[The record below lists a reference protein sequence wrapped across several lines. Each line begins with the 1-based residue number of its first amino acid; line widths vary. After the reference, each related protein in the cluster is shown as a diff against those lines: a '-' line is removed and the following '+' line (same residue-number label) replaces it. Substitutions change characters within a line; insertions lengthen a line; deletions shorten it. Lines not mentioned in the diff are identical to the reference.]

1 MIVLTNQV
9 LICLSIPIL
18 SVYIRLCLEKWHI
31 IEKWN
36 NSKFFILD
44 NLANCALCYYTWSN
58 LILTSAYGIMLMD
71 DLAIIGFFPVFTV
84 ISLIIQF
91 KYFED

>member
-18 SVYIRLCLEKWHI
+18 SIYIRMCLEKWKVI
-31 IEKWN
+31 DRCN

-58 LILTSAYGIMLMD
+58 LILTSVYSLCIN
-71 DLAIIGFFPVFTV
+71 DLAVIGFFPVFTV

-91 KYFED
+91 KYFES